1 MKQKRLIFLATIIIA
16 FYSCDEIDN
25 PLVFSENEFRFDLYE
40 SYEFSEIEQ
49 TGKNVLVED
58 FTAHQCG
65 NCPPAAVIAET
76 LVSDFEGKVIA
87 LAIHAGNLAVTSDE
101 YNRDWTCEEGDVFWS
116 QLDFQANPIGRINRK
131 VDSGDFYSPGQ
142 WSAIVTEELQ
152 EPTPLELQIHTDI
165 VEYPDSTH
173 LNIHVF
179 GQYFSN
185 DVVGENRLAILIS
198 ESHLFGDQLDYSQDP
213 EHIFNY
219 EFNHMLR
226 GSINGAEGLAVISNP
241 NSGDTFQ
248 SDFTLTWDSNLDV
261 SNSHIIAVVSDE
273 NGYIINCL
281 SKDDLTD

>member
-1 MKQKRLIFLATIIIA
+1 MKRSTLAFATLIIA
-16 FYSCDEIDN
+16 FSSCDEIDN
-25 PLVFSENEFRFDLYE
+25 PLIFSENEFRIDLYE
-40 SYEFSEIEQ
+40 VHEFDEIEPS
-49 TGKNVLVED
+49 GKNVLVED

-65 NCPPAAVIAET
+65 NCPSAAVLAET
-76 LVSDFEGKVIA
+76 LVNENGGKVFA
-87 LAIHAGNLAVTSDE
+87 LAIHAGNLAVTSSD
-101 YNRDWTCEEGDVFWS
+101 YTTDWTSEEGDLFWS
-116 QLDFQANPIGRINRK
+116 QLDFKANPIGRINRK
-131 VDSGDFYSPGQ
+131 FDSGDFYSTGE
-142 WSAIVTEELQ
+142 WSSLVDEELQ

-165 VEYPDSTH
+165 VEYLDSTH

-213 EHIFNY
+213 EHVFNY

-241 NSGDTFQ
+241 NQGDTFQ
-248 SDFTLTWDSNLDV
+248 SDFTLKWDSNLDI
-261 SNSHIIAVVSDE
+261 SNSQIIAVVSDE
-273 NGYIINCL
+273 NGYIINCI